1 MDKVLLQPAGY
12 IGQYH
17 KMLENCTKED
27 ADSLN
32 DALADIFGVL
42 QVTSSTAA
50 SLKQS
55 LTAHALGPS
64 YLYQQLIYCPWLCMD
79 QREQQYQGCYQ
90 LSVLPHNWHRGWTL
104 QEF

>member
-1 MDKVLLQPAGY
+1 
-12 IGQYH
+12 
-17 KMLENCTKED
+17 MLENCTKED

-55 LTAHALGPS
+55 LTAHALGAS
-64 YLYQQLIYCPWLCMD
+64 YLC
-79 QREQQYQGCYQ
+79 
-90 LSVLPHNWHRGWTL
+90 
-104 QEF
+104 